1 METATKVV
9 SLPCLKVLQWFK
21 IERDLWT
28 SFRNPLVLA
37 VAIVEEAEAEA
48 ASEAEDAAAAADD
61 DEVLEDEMT
70 QSFGLISLS
79 SSVIVSN
86 IFDVLCLITVT
97 YCGGATSMKN
107 LAMREFAIVR
117 WIWKCFGKN

>member
-1 METATKVV
+1 METTTKVV
-9 SLPCLKVLQWFK
+9 SLTCLKVLQLFK
-21 IERDLWT
+21 IESDLWT
-28 SFRNPLVLA
+28 SFRKHLVLAA
-37 VAIVEEAEAEA
+37 VAIVAEVEAEA
-48 ASEAEDAAAAADD
+48 ANEAEVATCD
-61 DEVLEDEMT
+61 DELLGGEMR

-107 LAMREFAIVR
+107 LAMREFAIDLNL
-117 WIWKCFGKN
+117 KCLRRRDI